1 MTSKKGG
8 GVMEEYKRALYELV
22 KNINKDS
29 SLRRLYKLALF
40 LYLKEES

>member
-1 MTSKKGG
+1 
-8 GVMEEYKRALYELV
+8 MEEYKRALYEVV